1 MPTGDYYL
9 QFLEEIDA
17 SACEV
22 SDWEARFL
30 EDMLKHQP
38 HILSMRQQEI
48 IRRMAKKYL
57 NAEVT

>member
-1 MPTGDYYL
+1 MPTSDYYL

-38 HILSMRQQEI
+38 YTLSMKQQEI

-57 NAEVT
+57 DAEVA